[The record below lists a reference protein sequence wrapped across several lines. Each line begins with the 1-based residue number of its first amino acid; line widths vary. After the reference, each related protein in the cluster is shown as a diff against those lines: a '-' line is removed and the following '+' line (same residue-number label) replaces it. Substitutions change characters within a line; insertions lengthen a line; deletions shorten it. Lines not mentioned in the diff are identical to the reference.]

1 MKLLLDER
9 NLIVAIGSNIEYG
22 VWGNV
27 KSAASWRI
35 NPTYYMMDGNFHLV
49 DIGDTEIPTY
59 VKENQ
64 YYYVDGEFKLSDECP
79 NEYKDKINEVEET
92 VDGAV
97 EAITVIEDA
106 TCETEIMTDERIA
119 ALEEAICELSILLE
133 SEEK

>member
-9 NLIVAIGSNIEYG
+9 NLIIAIGSDIEYG

-27 KSAASWRI
+27 KTAASWRI

-64 YYYVDGEFKLSDECP
+64 YYYVNGEFKLADECP
-79 NEYKDKINEVEET
+79 NEYKDKIKEVETT
-92 VDGAV
+92 VEEVVDN
-97 EAITVIEDA
+97 ITVIEDA
-106 TCETEIMTDERIA
+106 ACETEIMTDERIT

-133 SEEK
+133 NN